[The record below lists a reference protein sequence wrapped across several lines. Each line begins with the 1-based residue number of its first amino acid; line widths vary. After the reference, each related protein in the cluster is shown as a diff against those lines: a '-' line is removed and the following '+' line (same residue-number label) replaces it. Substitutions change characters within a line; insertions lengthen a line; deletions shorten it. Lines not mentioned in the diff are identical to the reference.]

1 MSTLYE
7 PAVVLITGIQ
17 AAGKTTVA
25 AALARRFQRGV
36 HINGDVLMN
45 MVVTGRPEP
54 GRPGEG
60 ERQLR
65 LRHRQGAWLADS
77 FCDAGFGVVVDD
89 NAYGGSYLEDYVAAI
104 ASRPLRVVVLVPDP
118 EVVLR
123 RDAERGDAA
132 YQPGRWTAAEL
143 DRALRQDTS
152 CLGLWIDNS
161 TQAAE
166 ETVAEILRGW
176 DEAVVSPRAAEYPQ
190 IPGASD

>member
-1 MSTLYE
+1 MSAFSE

-25 AALARRFQRGV
+25 ALLARRFGRGV
-36 HINGDVLMN
+36 HINGDALMN

-77 FCDAGFGVVVDD
+77 FFDAGFGVVVDD
-89 NAYGGSYLEDYVAAI
+89 NAYGGSYLDDYVAAI
-104 ASRPLRVVVLVPDP
+104 NSRPLLVVVLIPEP

-123 RDAERGDAA
+123 RDAERGYSA
-132 YQPGRWTAAEL
+132 YQPGRWTAAQL
-143 DRALRQDTS
+143 DRALRRETPR
-152 CLGLWIDNS
+152 LGLWIDNS
-161 TQAAE
+161 TQTAE
-166 ETVAEILRGW
+166 QTVAESVRGW
-176 DEAVVSPRAAEYPQ
+176 EEAVVDP
-190 IPGASD
+190 

>member
-1 MSTLYE
+1 MSKPSE
-7 PAVVLITGIQ
+7 PAVVLVTGIQ

-25 AALARRFQRGV
+25 ALLARRFERGV

-77 FCDAGFGVVVDD
+77 FFEAGFGVVVED
-89 NAYGGSYLEDYVAAI
+89 NAYGGSYLEDYAAAI
-104 ASRPLRVVVLVPDP
+104 TSRPLLVVVLRPAP
-118 EVVLR
+118 EIVLR
-123 RDAERGDAA
+123 RDAERGYSA

-143 DRALRQDTS
+143 DRALHDSTTR
-152 CLGLWIDNS
+152 LGLWIDNS
-161 TQAAE
+161 SQSAD

-176 DEAVVSPRAAEYPQ
+176 DAAVVGPRAAEYPQ
-190 IPGASD
+190 IPGASE